1 MKRLSTRTKRYL
13 KLSRSRMH
21 GNRFH
26 VKVNRPKTFATAEG
40 ANKYAADVMKLEE
53 NAYTL
58 EPAKKNKKFKIVA
71 RN

>member
-26 VKVNRPKTFATAEG
+26 VKINRPKTFATEENAK
-40 ANKYAADVMKLEE
+40 KYAADVMKLNEGS
-53 NAYTL
+53 YKL
-58 EPAKKNKKFKIVA
+58 EPAKRNKKFKIVA
-71 RN
+71 Q